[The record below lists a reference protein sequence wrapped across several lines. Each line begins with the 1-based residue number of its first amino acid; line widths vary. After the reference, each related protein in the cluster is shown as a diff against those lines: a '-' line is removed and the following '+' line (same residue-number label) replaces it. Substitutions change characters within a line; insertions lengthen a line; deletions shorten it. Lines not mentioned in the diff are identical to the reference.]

1 MKRALPFL
9 LAVAF
14 VSAVTFAQVRT
25 QRGIEMGSRATPTYV
40 NGPLYISNTPSGV
53 YDGGAAIVNHS
64 HGILQY
70 NFGALQGWVIS
81 AHATTCADSSSVT
94 MVGGAAV
101 GDACFVGAS
110 GTDLNAF
117 AHATARVTAAD
128 TAVVTVCADGY
139 TDGGS
144 LNLADQVWSVHCF
157 R

>member
-14 VSAVTFAQVRT
+14 ASALAFAQVKNET
-25 QRGIEMGSRATPTYV
+25 GFNVGSK
-40 NGPLYISNTPSGV
+40 NTPVRLNGIVYINSTQPGV
-53 YDGGAAIVNHS
+53 YDGGAGLVNHS
-64 HGILQY
+64 HGLLTY
-70 NFGALQGWVIS
+70 NFGALSGWIIS

-101 GDACFVGAS
+101 GDACFVGGS

-117 AHATARVTAAD
+117 VHVTARVTAAD
-128 TAVVTVCADGY
+128 TAVVTACADGY

-144 LNLADQVWSVHCF
+144 LNLADQTWSVHCF